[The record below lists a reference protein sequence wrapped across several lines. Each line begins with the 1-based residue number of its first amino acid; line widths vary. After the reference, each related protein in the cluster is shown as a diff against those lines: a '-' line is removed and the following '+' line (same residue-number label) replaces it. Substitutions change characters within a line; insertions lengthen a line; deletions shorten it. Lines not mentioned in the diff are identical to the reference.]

1 MSALSFYQ
9 KACASLLGCSFF
21 IYGTQFA
28 VADALNISNV
38 PLILNET
45 VAPNLILTLDDSG
58 SMREAFAPE
67 SIENARVTRRVKSS
81 HFNSMYY
88 NPSISYVIPKK
99 YNSNGIED
107 GSYTTSFTNAYYNGF
122 QPNLGGINLADSY
135 RVSWWYKPSV
145 AHHSSFTANDPDYG
159 SGRRQFADNPSLDF
173 GGSEISKHSSTETA
187 APSHDVPQRTNLRS
201 CPSSIA
207 PSQEST
213 TEDTENPDGTLT
225 SVTIKHTTTYSG
237 IYCTSS
243 GSGSRK
249 RYQSFATETVTS
261 ETITT
266 VKISNKTQSSVP
278 AYYYTYDETLE
289 NCTLSDTDEN
299 CYRLVNVTATSGING
314 TDERQNFAVWYS
326 FYRNRALATMS
337 AARLAFADLSPSVRF
352 TWQSL
357 NMCTTLNGTGAG
369 CGGDN
374 KFREFTPAQ
383 RGRFFSWLDTLSFYS
398 GTPLRAALGR
408 AGEFL
413 KTDVAWHK
421 YPNDSSKTNNDANTY
436 ACRPS
441 YHVLMTDGIWNG
453 GDGSPGY
460 TFRHDATTFTLP
472 DGKSY
477 SGQKPYH
484 DSTQNTLADL
494 AMHYWATDL
503 RSGTGDSRSNK
514 LKPYMPFKSGDSD
527 VDYWDPRN
535 DPATWQHMVNFTMGL
550 GLTRSLDTEGLPWGG
565 STFSG
570 EGFANLKSGEE
581 AWPAASSDNNNNV
594 YDLWH
599 AAINSRGEFFSVDSP
614 DTMVQAFQDILNRI
628 ADRTTAAA
636 RPAVSASFVSDAD
649 GSALQSNVYA
659 TEFSSEDW
667 SGQLTKTSIDSS
679 GTQTV
684 AWRAKANNQSTLHNV
699 KMKSTAENSSGLKD
713 FTWDNLTEAQQ
724 AMFNKN
730 PEELTHPVDA
740 RGAERLAYIKG
751 SRGNE
756 GSAETHFRQRSTV
769 IGDII
774 NSSPVIVGTP
784 SYLAYLA
791 DKIENPATAE
801 SPNGRDSYRSY
812 ATFRAEHRKR
822 TSATPANEGRQEM
835 IYVGANDGMLHGI
848 NADTGNIQF
857 SFVPSEVMPNLYRLT
872 GKNYKGG
879 EHRFFVDGSPVVRD
893 AYFGD
898 TLGWRTVL
906 VGTLRAGGKALFAL
920 DVTDPANIKLLW
932 EFDATEVGGDVDLG
946 YTFAQPEI
954 ARLHTGQWA
963 VLMGNGYNSKND
975 KAALMIIDIQTGTL
989 LKKLVVPEITE
1000 GSGDN
1005 AITLPNGLSS
1015 VRAADNNSDGLADYA
1030 YAGDL
1035 QGNLWRFD
1043 LVKSVSSTPENPVSD
1058 PFSRTVQTNVTTD
1071 HFTIAYGGKPLFT
1084 ARDSGGTDANPSAR
1098 QSITIQPSL
1107 VRHPTRLGYLVLFGT
1122 GKYFETSDANVDTS
1136 RVMTLYGIWD
1146 RNTKAQATS
1155 ESTATAEKR
1164 STLATQQFTNQ
1175 HDGAT
1180 VGVEGNQAVNDIR
1193 ILSQEPIS
1201 WYNAP
1206 AAGES
1211 LNYEDDNN
1219 VAKWGWALDLKV
1231 GNTQLGE
1238 MIVNNMAASGGTLFY
1253 SSLTPNIDPCADG
1266 ADTWFY
1272 AVDAYTGGRT
1282 KYNVLD
1288 LSKDGIV
1295 NATDAFS
1302 SNVVSGV
1309 RFPALGGFNLAPG
1322 NKVFGSDGANDPATV
1337 GDDPNSNGRQSWH
1350 IIPEEFK

>member
-1 MSALSFYQ
+1 MSTLSFYK
-9 KACASLLGCSFF
+9 KACMSLLGCAFF
-21 IYGTQFA
+21 LSGTQSA
-28 VADALNISNV
+28 VAAALNISNI
-38 PLILNET
+38 PLILSET

-58 SMREAFAPE
+58 SMRASYVPD
-67 SIENARVTRRVKSS
+67 SIESDRTSRRIKSS
-81 HFNSMYY
+81 TYNSMYY
-88 NPSISYVIPKK
+88 NPEITYLIPVKFD
-99 YNSNGIED
+99 SNGNES
-107 GSYTTSFTNAYYNGF
+107 GAYSTSFSEAYYNGF
-122 QPNLGGINLADSY
+122 NPSLGGLNLNNNY
-135 RVSWWYKPSV
+135 KVSWWYKPTV
-145 AHHSSFTANDPDYG
+145 AHGTNFDANVPDY
-159 SGRRQFADNPSLDF
+159 SYRQFA
-173 GGSEISKHSSTETA
+173 
-187 APSHDVPQRTNLRS
+187 
-201 CPSSIA
+201 
-207 PSQEST
+207 
-213 TEDTENPDGTLT
+213 ENPAQDFKFLVTLSLT
-225 SVTIKHTTTYSG
+225 G
-237 IYCTSS
+237 
-243 GSGSRK
+243 
-249 RYQSFATETVTS
+249 
-261 ETITT
+261 
-266 VKISNKTQSSVP
+266 TQSTSIKNENFGSITVRRSNTGCTASSSLYSNIQCSRSNSNYTISLEKSGVP
-278 AYYYTYDETLE
+278 AYYYVYDPTLDS
-289 NCTLSDTDEN
+289 CSQSISSDN
-299 CYRLVNVTATSGING
+299 CYRKVDVTGDAQK
-314 TDERQNFAVWYS
+314 QNFAIWYS
-326 FYRNRALATMS
+326 FYRNRALATLS
-337 AARLAFADLSPSVRF
+337 AARLAFSDLSPSARL

-357 NMCTTLNGTGAG
+357 NACTSLNGTSAG

-374 KFREFTPAQ
+374 RFREFTASQ
-383 RGRFFSWLDTLSFYS
+383 RGRLFSWFDTLNFNS
-398 GTPLRAALGR
+398 GTPLRGALDR
-408 AGEFL
+408 AGKFL
-413 KTDVAWHK
+413 TTETAWHK
-421 YPNDSSKTNNDANTY
+421 YPNDTSQNNVTGNTY

-441 YHVLMTDGIWNG
+441 YHISMTDGIWNG
-453 GDGSPGY
+453 DTVTSGRTTTDS
-460 TFRHDATTFTLP
+460 DAVRGNADNTTQTLP
-472 DGKSY
+472 DG
-477 SGQKPYH
+477 
-484 DSTQNTLADL
+484 STYTVAAPFKDGTANTLADL
-494 AMHYWATDL
+494 AFKYWATDAKPGL
-503 RSGTGDSRSNK
+503 DNK
-514 LKPYMPFKSGDSD
+514 LKPFIPFANPNRETQ
-527 VDYWDPRN
+527 YWDPRN
-535 DPATWQHMVNFTMGL
+535 NPATWQNLVNFTMGL
-550 GLTRSLDTEGLPWGG
+550 GLTRALNNPSLPWAGN
-565 STFSG
+565 TFSG
-570 EGFANLKSGEE
+570 TGYENLKTGTP
-581 AWPAASSDNNNNV
+581 WPPAAADSDNNV

-614 DTMVQAFQDILNRI
+614 DTMVEAFQDILKRI
-628 ADRTTAAA
+628 SARTTAAA
-636 RPAVSASFVSDAD
+636 RPAVSASFVSDSD

-667 SGQLTKTSIDSS
+667 SGQITKTSIDGS

-684 AWRAKANNQSTLHNV
+684 AWDAKANNQSALSNV
-699 KMKSTAENSSGLKD
+699 KMKSATDTSSGLQD
-713 FTWDNLTEAQQ
+713 FTWNNLTEAQQ

-812 ATFRAEHRKR
+812 STFRAEHRKR
-822 TSATPANEGRQEM
+822 TAATPVDEGRQEM

-848 NADTGNIQF
+848 NANTGNIQF
-857 SFVPSEVMPNLYRLT
+857 SFVPSAVMPDLYRLT

-879 EHRFFVDGSPVVRD
+879 EHRFFVDGTPVVRD
-893 AYFGD
+893 VYFDD

-932 EFDATEVGGDVDLG
+932 EFDATEAGGDVDLG

-954 ARLHTGQWA
+954 ARLHTGKWA
-963 VLMGNGYNSKND
+963 VLMGNGYNSTND
-975 KAALMIIDIQTGTL
+975 KAALMIIDIQTGAL
-989 LKKLVVPEITE
+989 LKKLVVPEITQ
-1000 GSGDN
+1000 GSG
-1005 AITLPNGLSS
+1005 ASATTLPNGLSS

-1043 LVKSVSSTPENPVSD
+1043 LVKSVSSTPENPISD

-1098 QSITIQPSL
+1098 QAITIQPSL

-1146 RNTKAQATS
+1146 RKTKAQDTT

-1164 STLATQQFTNQ
+1164 STLATQRFTNQ

-1206 AAGES
+1206 AAGET
-1211 LNYEDDNN
+1211 LDYEDDSN

-1238 MIVNNMAASGGTLFY
+1238 MIVNNMSASGGTLFY

-1322 NKVFGSDGANDPATV
+1322 NKVFGSDGANNPATV